1 MEDIALVRAKGS
13 EVDDDNEP
21 APENISPPDMPLFM
35 IGGDL
40 HEGQEWG
47 WGRMDQQAGLGGGV
61 YNQPMFTNSWTP
73 HMKKFVD
80 IVLHLFPVKFLET
93 VIAKATSRVLLS
105 NGLMRTTIGEML
117 RYIRMMLLMS
127 CYMKPPDY
135 FWRLATRTTGS
146 EDKENDTI
154 VHLQQVHV
162 AAPLLDHHIDALV
175 HDVGATNLPRQ
186 VLLRSRR

>member
-1 MEDIALVRAKGS
+1 
-13 EVDDDNEP
+13 
-21 APENISPPDMPLFM
+21 
-35 IGGDL
+35 
-40 HEGQEWG
+40 
-47 WGRMDQQAGLGGGV
+47 MDQQAGLGGGV

-127 CYMKPPDY
+127 CYMKPPDS
-135 FWRLATRTTGS
+135 FWRPATRTPGS
-146 EDKENDTI
+146 EDEENDT
-154 VHLQQVHV
+154 
-162 AAPLLDHHIDALV
+162 PSF
-175 HDVGATNLPRQ
+175 TFNRYM
-186 VLLRSRR
+186 SRRHYLAITSVLRFTTSTPPTFRDKF